1 MPRTLNQ
8 IREDDL
14 RALREKLGRAGMV
27 RFLQQFELGSGDYTR
42 SRREWVETI
51 SSIDDIRR
59 EASKRRQARAKKD
72 KVASDGR
79 ANQATR
85 SRK

>member
-8 IREDDL
+8 IREDGL
-14 RALREKLGRAGMV
+14 QALREKLGRAGMV

-42 SRREWVETI
+42 SRRDWVETV
-51 SSIDDIRR
+51 SIGDIRR
-59 EASKRRQARAKKD
+59 EARKRRQARAKKD

-79 ANQATR
+79 ANQATK
-85 SRK
+85 SRR